1 MSELGKAKQRGNTLM
16 EIIVTMGALGM
27 IACITLPTLS
37 SVLWRSTMRG
47 AVVRV
52 HALLVTTQEDA
63 VAMKRN
69 RAIKFLRDSDGGWS
83 YAVYID
89 GDGDGVLN
97 ADIASGVDPL
107 VQGPDVIVSPQAMAT
122 IGIPAEGLPDP
133 DGGARLRPE
142 TAPVQFNRSTLCS
155 FSPDGSGTPGSIYL
169 RTVAGDAAVVR
180 CSGEAGRISVL
191 ELPRGGR
198 KWRSP

>member
-1 MSELGKAKQRGNTLM
+1 MSNQRGYTLA
-16 EIIVTMGALGM
+16 EIVVTLGTLGI
-27 IACITLPTLS
+27 IACITLSATS
-37 SVLWRSTMRG
+37 SMLWRSTMRG

-52 HALLVTTQEDA
+52 HSLLVMTQEDA
-63 VAMKRN
+63 VALQRN
-69 RAIKFLRDSDGGWS
+69 RAIKFLRGADGGWS

-107 VQGPDVIVSPQAMAT
+107 VEGPDVIVAPRAMAT
-122 IGIPAEGLPDP
+122 IGIPPQGLPDP

-155 FSPDGSGTPGSIYL
+155 FSADGSGTPGSIYL
-169 RTVAGDAAVVR
+169 RTVGGDAAVVR
-180 CSGEAGRISVL
+180 CSGEGGRISVL
-191 ELPRGGR
+191 LLDRGGR